1 MLHSKMLN
9 PELAAL
15 FARFR
20 HTNTLVICDLGF
32 PFWPDVPTVD
42 ISLTHDIPSVRD
54 VLRATDGALR
64 VGAAWMAEEFKQSHG
79 SEAITLESEYRELL
93 GGQKIEFEPHLLFKR
108 RVPAAIG
115 VIRTGD
121 STAYGNLII
130 ESA

>member
-1 MLHSKMLN
+1 MLHADILN

-32 PFWPDVPTVD
+32 PFWPEVPTVD
-42 ISLTHDIPSVRD
+42 ISLTRDIPSVRD
-54 VLRATDGALR
+54 VLRATAGNLCL
-64 VGAAWMAEEFKQSHG
+64 GGAWMAEEFKQYHG
-79 SEAITLESEYRELL
+79 TDAEALEAEYRQLL
-93 GGQKIEFEPHLLFKR
+93 NGQRICFEPHDVFKG
-108 RVPAAIG
+108 RVPSAIG

-121 STAYGNLII
+121 STAYGNIII

>member
-64 VGAAWMAEEFKQSHG
+64 IGGAWMAEEFRQAHG
-79 SEAITLESEYRELL
+79 SEAAAIESEYRELL
-93 GGQKIEFEPHLLFKR
+93 GGQKIEFESHALFKR